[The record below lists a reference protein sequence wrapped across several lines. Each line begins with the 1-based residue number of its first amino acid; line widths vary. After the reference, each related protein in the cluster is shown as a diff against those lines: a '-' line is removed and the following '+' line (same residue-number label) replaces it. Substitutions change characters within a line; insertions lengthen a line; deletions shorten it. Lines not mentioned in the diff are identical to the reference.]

1 VDLSA
6 LQDNIPANIL
16 VELTTVGWA
25 GPFVGKRFA
34 GEVLLRLTYT
44 AYVEDEEDEDLGLN
58 DNMSD
63 INENPDTVPLLNE
76 LACKFIESVGRD
88 SDLMAIFERIIAEL
102 DNEDSEFRYRSGIM
116 SEDFE
121 ILGSKTTDG
130 GNRNMASYEARTT
143 DGSK

>member
-6 LQDNIPANIL
+6 LQDNIPANVL
-16 VELTTVGWA
+16 VRLTTVGWA

-44 AYVEDEEDEDLGLN
+44 AYVEDEEDEALGLN
-58 DNMSD
+58 GNMSD
-63 INENPDTVPLLNE
+63 INENRDTVPLLDE

-88 SDLMAIFERIIAEL
+88 NDLMAIFERIIAEL
-102 DNEDSEFRYRSGIM
+102 DYEGSEYRYRRGIM

-121 ILGSKTTDG
+121 ILGSETIDG
-130 GNRNMASYEARTT
+130 GNRNTDSYEARTA